1 VDDLL
6 KKYREGFYTYWGIIP
21 KELGIVIG
29 IIGLIRLD
37 WELRSAEVGFVLGK
51 RFQGV
56 GFMTEAC
63 HAVLSFGFEEM
74 GLEWI
79 EAKCR
84 PVNKASERLL
94 TKVGMQRIGNLCT
107 LYPKRDR
114 EELVLYSIPQAAW
127 NRKR

>member
-1 VDDLL
+1 
-6 KKYREGFYTYWGIIP
+6 
-21 KELGIVIG
+21 
-29 IIGLIRLD
+29 
-37 WELRSAEVGFVLGK
+37 
-51 RFQGV
+51 
-56 GFMTEAC
+56 
-63 HAVLSFGFEEM
+63 LSFGFEEM

-94 TKVGMQRIGNLCT
+94 TNIGMQRIGNLCT